1 MSNVSRILSL
11 EQYSTRVC
19 SWICTFNLCYLLIL
33 RISFLP
39 SNTRIHPRTCIL
51 LAKVRDQFCTFHPCL
66 HRNTTVQLKYLYL
79 ACWTISYI
87 STFPAWILYKIFFF
101 QKAKL
106 RKPPLMT
113 KVSLFWKSNR
123 AESLPL
129 TSPLNGK
136 RKYA

>member
-1 MSNVSRILSL
+1 MSNVSRIPSL
-11 EQYSTRVC
+11 EQYNKRVC
-19 SWICTFNLCYLLIL
+19 SWICTFNLCHFSQAMQEFIEETY
-33 RISFLP
+33 FW
-39 SNTRIHPRTCIL
+39 
-51 LAKVRDQFCTFHPCL
+51 LAKVRDHFCTFHPCL
-66 HRNTTVQLKYLYL
+66 HRHTTVQLKYLYL

-101 QKAKL
+101 QKAKW